1 MKKLIPFLILIKSF
15 SMYGET
21 KKVRFFGTATDL
33 NSGKILYYDHH
44 EEVWENG
51 NHSYSIIQYK
61 DPNGKVFA
69 KKKIEFSKNN
79 MIPDFQLDDLR
90 DGYLEGGSF
99 LKTGSARL
107 FARRSFEKPLE
118 EKLVS
123 FSEPASMDGGFDYFI
138 KVYWNSLLEGKTIR
152 FRFLVPVEKDSF
164 AFSVSK
170 TKIGDYKGKP
180 ALFLRMKIDNALFSV
195 FVKPIDMVYDMDSKR
210 IMEYRGTSNINN
222 EQGKSLNVKIVYDFR

>member
-1 MKKLIPFLILIKSF
+1 
-15 SMYGET
+15 
-21 KKVRFFGTATDL
+21 
-33 NSGKILYYDHH
+33 
-44 EEVWENG
+44 
-51 NHSYSIIQYK
+51 
-61 DPNGKVFA
+61 
-69 KKKIEFSKNN
+69 
-79 MIPDFQLDDLR
+79 
-90 DGYLEGGSF
+90 
-99 LKTGSARL
+99 
-107 FARRSFEKPLE
+107 
-118 EKLVS
+118 
-123 FSEPASMDGGFDYFI
+123 MDGGFDYFI
-138 KVYWNSLLEGKTIR
+138 KVYWDALLAGKTIR